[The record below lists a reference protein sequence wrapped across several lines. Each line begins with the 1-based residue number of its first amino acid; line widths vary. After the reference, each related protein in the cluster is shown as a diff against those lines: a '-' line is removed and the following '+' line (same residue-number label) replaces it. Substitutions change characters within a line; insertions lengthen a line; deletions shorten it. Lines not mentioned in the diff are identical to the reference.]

1 MSKPVCSMFKST
13 LRAGFAGAASLACLL
28 TGTLPADAQP
38 SVMSETITVGEVKAA
53 QDGWCDAL
61 VAISTAHAEGGLAKS
76 KPLSS
81 DIIDAAYAYQ
91 FGPVAFKPTWAYG
104 DITFRT
110 TKDGA
115 LSYFIGDD
123 PNYNDPGFGIGSPG
137 DGNYPDLSNR
147 SPWVKCTP
155 EIFAV
160 QVFGN
165 TANAMGWVHF
175 EAADGTT
182 SKVDKTFSY
191 IRDDDGNLRITV
203 HHSSSP
209 YSW

>member
-1 MSKPVCSMFKST
+1 MFKQT
-13 LRAGFAGAASLACLL
+13 LSFGVVVAASLACAHWRQRRWRWCKTVSDVGNHQSRRSKSSKRLMVWQSRFHQHC
-28 TGTLPADAQP
+28 TLW
-38 SVMSETITVGEVKAA
+38 SV
-53 QDGWCDAL
+53 
-61 VAISTAHAEGGLAKS
+61 LAKS

-81 DIIDAAYAYQ
+81 SIINAAYAYQ
-91 FGPVAFKPTWAYG
+91 FGPVAFKTTLAYE
-104 DITFRT
+104 DTTFCT

-123 PNYNDPGFGIGSPG
+123 PNYNDPGFGIGSEG
-137 DGNYPDLSNR
+137 DGNYPNLSNR

-155 EIFAV
+155 EIYAI

-175 EAADGTT
+175 EAEDGTT

-191 IRDDDGNLRITV
+191 VRDDDGNLRITV